1 MLSSSS
7 SSNTLSSAHGT
18 ATREAS
24 QGRSSSSRSKAVT
37 AEVHGASFAPNMAES
52 QS

>member
-7 SSNTLSSAHGT
+7 ASKTLSNAHGT
-18 ATREAS
+18 AVREAS

-37 AEVHGASFAPNMAES
+37 AEVHGASIGPKPLEI
-52 QS
+52 Q